1 MNKDYYKILGIEKTA
16 TDDDIKK
23 GYRKM
28 AMKFHPD
35 KNDSPDAS
43 ERFKEVAEA
52 YEILIDKKKRND
64 YDQSFSNLSGGEGS
78 GGDSRN
84 HFQYPP
90 YSFKCD
96 PVKIFNQFFGNDN
109 INNNANPFPF
119 SQQFFFNKEDIGMN
133 NSFEQNSNHSG
144 SFTKIWRHSQTQWN
158 PSFEQPSSANSQHH
172 PSNLHRTSYQTQ
184 TQRQQ
189 QQQQQQQQ
197 RQYSL
202 FPEGRKKNPPIT
214 VNIFVTLNDILSGK
228 TIDKNVTCKVLN
240 ENGHVTERVKSFTID
255 VNPGCV
261 NGAKITFRE
270 MGDEFPSDVIFV
282 IKEKPHL
289 YFKRIN
295 SDLIYTSRISLK
307 TALCGGGVIGV
318 PTLDG
323 PTIPVPL
330 HLGAEVITPKTEK
343 IIISKGLP
351 CTEKPLMRGNLI
363 IKFDIQFPLAL
374 SDASKKELL
383 GIL

>member
-52 YEILIDKKKRND
+52 YEILIDKRKRND

-78 GGDSRN
+78 GDSRN
-84 HFQYPP
+84 HFQH
-90 YSFKCD
+90 SFTCD

-109 INNNANPFPF
+109 NNNANHFPF

-133 NSFEQNSNHSG
+133 NSFEQNSNQS
-144 SFTKIWRHSQTQWN
+144 
-158 PSFEQPSSANSQHH
+158 
-172 PSNLHRTSYQTQ
+172 
-184 TQRQQ
+184 
-189 QQQQQQQQ
+189 
-197 RQYSL
+197 
-202 FPEGRKKNPPIT
+202 
-214 VNIFVTLNDILSGK
+214 
-228 TIDKNVTCKVLN
+228 
-240 ENGHVTERVKSFTID
+240 VKSFTID

-261 NGAKITFRE
+261 NGAQITFRE
-270 MGDEFPSDVIFV
+270 MGDEFLSDVIFV

-330 HLGAEVITPKTEK
+330 PLGAEVITPKTEK
-343 IIISKGLP
+343 IIMSKGLP

-383 GIL
+383 RIL

>member
-1 MNKDYYKILGIEKTA
+1 
-16 TDDDIKK
+16 
-23 GYRKM
+23 
-28 AMKFHPD
+28 
-35 KNDSPDAS
+35 
-43 ERFKEVAEA
+43 
-52 YEILIDKKKRND
+52 
-64 YDQSFSNLSGGEGS
+64 
-78 GGDSRN
+78 
-84 HFQYPP
+84 
-90 YSFKCD
+90 
-96 PVKIFNQFFGNDN
+96 
-109 INNNANPFPF
+109 
-119 SQQFFFNKEDIGMN
+119 
-133 NSFEQNSNHSG
+133 
-144 SFTKIWRHSQTQWN
+144 
-158 PSFEQPSSANSQHH
+158 
-172 PSNLHRTSYQTQ
+172 
-184 TQRQQ
+184 
-189 QQQQQQQQ
+189 
-197 RQYSL
+197 QYSL
-202 FPEGRKKNPPIT
+202 FPEGRKKNPPIS

-228 TIDKNVTCKVLN
+228 KIDKNVTCKVLN

-261 NGAKITFRE
+261 NGAKITFRD

-330 HLGAEVITPKTEK
+330 PLGAEVITPKTEK
-343 IIISKGLP
+343 IIMSKGLP

-383 GIL
+383 RIL

>member
-1 MNKDYYKILGIEKTA
+1 MNKDYYKILGIEKKA

-64 YDQSFSNLSGGEGS
+64 YDQSFSNLSG
-78 GGDSRN
+78 
-84 HFQYPP
+84 
-90 YSFKCD
+90 
-96 PVKIFNQFFGNDN
+96 
-109 INNNANPFPF
+109 
-119 SQQFFFNKEDIGMN
+119 EDIGMN
-133 NSFEQNSNHSG
+133 NSFEQNSNQSG
-144 SFTKIWRHSQTQWN
+144 SFTRIWRHSQTQWN

-189 QQQQQQQQ
+189 QQQQQ

-202 FPEGRKKNPPIT
+202 FPEGRKKNPPIS

-228 TIDKNVTCKVLN
+228 KIDKNVTCKVLN

-255 VNPGCV
+255 VNPG
-261 NGAKITFRE
+261 A
-270 MGDEFPSDVIFV
+270 
-282 IKEKPHL
+282 
-289 YFKRIN
+289 
-295 SDLIYTSRISLK
+295 
-307 TALCGGGVIGV
+307 
-318 PTLDG
+318 
-323 PTIPVPL
+323 
-330 HLGAEVITPKTEK
+330 
-343 IIISKGLP
+343 
-351 CTEKPLMRGNLI
+351 
-363 IKFDIQFPLAL
+363 
-374 SDASKKELL
+374 
-383 GIL
+383 

>member
-1 MNKDYYKILGIEKTA
+1 MNKDYYKILGIEKKA

-43 ERFKEVAEA
+43 ERFKEVG
-52 YEILIDKKKRND
+52 R
-64 YDQSFSNLSGGEGS
+64 S
-78 GGDSRN
+78 
-84 HFQYPP
+84 
-90 YSFKCD
+90 CD
-96 PVKIFNQFFGNDN
+96 PVKIFNQFFGNDNN

-133 NSFEQNSNHSG
+133 NSFEQNSNQSG
-144 SFTKIWRHSQTQWN
+144 SFTRIWRHSQTQWN

-172 PSNLHRTSYQTQ
+172 PK
-184 TQRQQ
+184 
-189 QQQQQQQQ
+189 
-197 RQYSL
+197 
-202 FPEGRKKNPPIT
+202 GRKKNPPIS

-228 TIDKNVTCKVLN
+228 KIDKNVTCKVLN

-261 NGAKITFRE
+261 NGAKITFRD

-330 HLGAEVITPKTEK
+330 PLGAEVITPKTEK
-343 IIISKGLP
+343 IIMSKGLP

-374 SDASKKELL
+374 SDASKKNC
-383 GIL
+383 

>member
-64 YDQSFSNLSGGEGS
+64 YDQSFSNLSG
-78 GGDSRN
+78 
-84 HFQYPP
+84 
-90 YSFKCD
+90 
-96 PVKIFNQFFGNDN
+96 
-109 INNNANPFPF
+109 
-119 SQQFFFNKEDIGMN
+119 EDIGMN

-184 TQRQQ
+184 TQRQQQ

-330 HLGAEVITPKTEK
+330 HLGAEFLHINYEIFTFFTHIDKVFV
-343 IIISKGLP
+343 G
-351 CTEKPLMRGNLI
+351 
-363 IKFDIQFPLAL
+363 DDDDHL
-374 SDASKKELL
+374 SNCCSFFIVEVTIAVSSLL
-383 GIL
+383 K